1 MKMDV
6 KEIITTLVEE
16 IENNKELMKD
26 FDKEPVKV
34 IEKMLNVDLP
44 DELVEKVIDGVKTKI
59 ALDKAD
65 NLIDSVSGV
74 ANVLKK
80 LF

>member
-16 IENNKELMKD
+16 IQNNKELMKD

-44 DELVEKVIDGVKTKI
+44 DELVEKVIDGVKAKI

-65 NLIDSVSGV
+65 NLIDSVSDV